1 MLESVGVSI
10 WQMALE
16 PSKSDKGGIGH
27 EAQSNGNG
35 NGVVIDYDSESSD
48 DDGDSNDLVDLHGAS
63 VVDNRRLALAC
74 DDGCVRLYTI
84 LDDNGLT
91 YHKFLPRVSGECS
104 MPDIICEVLC
114 FFEHLKGIHSFI
126 S

>member
-16 PSKSDKGGIGH
+16 PSKSDKGVIGH

-35 NGVVIDYDSESSD
+35 NGVVIDHNSESSD
-48 DDGDSNDLVDLHGAS
+48 DDDSDDLVELHEVSTAE
-63 VVDNRRLALAC
+63 NRRLALAC

-84 LDDNGLT
+84 SDDNGLT
-91 YHKFLPRVSGECS
+91 YHKFLPRVSGEC
-104 MPDIICEVLC
+104 
-114 FFEHLKGIHSFI
+114 FNA
-126 S
+126 